1 MLDNI
6 IGFSIRNKIIV
17 GVAVLV
23 LIIWGSYSLTQ
34 IPIDAVPDITNNQV
48 QVITQSPQFSAQEV
62 EQFITAPLEM
72 SFANLQYVE
81 EIRSISRFGLSV
93 ITIVFKEEMDIY
105 LARQLITE
113 KIKLAEKDIPSSM
126 GQPFLAP
133 VSTGLGEIYQ
143 YVIRP
148 KKGYEK
154 QYNSQDLR
162 TIQDWIVKRR
172 LAGTEGVVE
181 VSSFG
186 GNIKQYEV
194 AIKTEQ
200 LRAYELTINEI
211 FDALHKNNENTGGSY
226 IEKQGQAY
234 FIRAEGFI
242 KNLSDIENIVV
253 KNMSNRMPVLIKDVA
268 QVHFGNAIRYGAMTQ
283 DGKGEV
289 VGGIVMMLKGA
300 NSAQVISK
308 VKERILQIQKT
319 LPEGLV
325 IEPFLD
331 RTHLVDK
338 AIFTVSENLAL
349 GGLIVVFVLILF
361 LGNLRAG
368 FVVASVIPLA
378 LLFTLAMMNLFG
390 ISANLMSLGAID
402 FGLVVDGAVIIVEA
416 ILHYLHAHPPTNLSE
431 NHGLG
436 YRLTQQEMN
445 DHVFSA
451 AKKIRQSAAFG
462 EIIILM
468 VYLPIWSLS
477 GVEGKMFKPMAQAV
491 SFAILG
497 AFILSLTYV
506 PMMSSWA
513 LSKNISLKPNFSD
526 KMMSKIAKVYQPVIL
541 WVLRKKAI
549 VLAITII
556 SLVAS
561 FILFTRLGGE
571 FIPQLDEGDFAIET
585 RLKSGASLSET
596 IRISTEAEKILLK
609 FPEVKTV
616 VSKIGSSEIPTDP
629 MPIEAND
636 LMVVLKDKSEWRTA
650 ETKEELAEKMNKAL
664 KESILGVNFDF
675 QQPIQMRFNE
685 LMTGVKSDI
694 ALKIY
699 GDNLDILTKKA
710 DQTSRLL
717 RKIKGIVDIKVE
729 QVLGLPQILI
739 QYNRAK
745 IAQYGLNIEQLNQVM
760 RTSFAGEVAGVVFEG
775 EKRFDVVIR
784 LEQSQRNQLENLK
797 NLYVKDINGTQI
809 RLEEVAKIS
818 YQPAPVQVSRENTKR
833 RIVIGANVRGRDV
846 ESVVKDMQAI
856 FEQKKVKL
864 PVGYYVEYGGQFE
877 NLEKGKQRLMI
888 AVPIALGLIFLLLYF
903 TFHSIKQAILIFTA
917 IPLSAIG
924 GVVALWFR
932 DMPFSISAGV
942 GFIALFGVAVLNG
955 IVLIG
960 YFNHLQKEGYKNVH
974 RRVLIGVFVRLRP
987 VLMTASVAS
996 LGFLP
1001 MAISSSAGAEVQRP
1015 LATVVIGGLLSAT
1028 FLTLIVL
1035 PILYIIFEQKLSIM
1049 KKLSKNT
1056 LMLICFVFS
1065 SQIVLGQKVV
1075 SLNQALEIAEKQ
1087 SLVLQTK
1094 NLEVTYQKASKPA
1107 FFKPAK
1113 TLFEFQY
1120 GQINILTKRDYSFQV
1135 TQMFSSPKAYLEQKK
1150 LAQSK
1155 IDYSQKDFE
1164 WQKKQLSYE
1173 IKKLYYEGLV
1183 LNKKIELLKNKKLM
1197 YEKLV
1202 KSAKVKHET
1211 GETHLLDK
1219 ISAETYFKEIIQQ
1232 INASEME
1239 VIQHQYALALLLNV
1253 EESVTW
1259 DTATHFKL
1267 NILDT
1272 TKMGNENMWVNLWK
1286 MQKDIASQ
1294 ETKVAKANRQPDWK
1308 LAYYGMSIENVSL
1321 AQVYQL
1327 GFALPLFN
1335 KGYKADIQASKV
1347 KERMAEVEYLYQK
1360 QIYNIEVK
1368 TLLAEIEKQM
1378 FILEHY
1384 EKDALLQ
1391 ADLIFQNV
1399 GKSYQLGEIDYTTF
1413 VQNSLQAWQI
1423 QTNYLDEVNLYN
1435 QAILRLELLK
1445 P

>member
-6 IGFSIRNKIIV
+6 IGFSIRNKLIV
-17 GVAVLV
+17 GVFVLALV
-23 LIIWGSYSLTQ
+23 IWGGYSLTQ

-62 EQFITAPLEM
+62 EQFITAPLEL
-72 SFANLQYVE
+72 SFANLQNVE

-143 YVIRP
+143 YVIHP

-154 QYNSQDLR
+154 RYNSQDLR

-194 AIKTEQ
+194 AIKTEL
-200 LRAYELTINEI
+200 LRGYDLTISEV

-234 FIRAEGFI
+234 FIRAEGFTKTI
-242 KNLSDIENIVV
+242 EDIEHIVV
-253 KNMSNRMPVLIKDVA
+253 KNMSNGMPILVKDIA
-268 QVHFGNAIRYGAMTQ
+268 KVHFGKAIRYGAMTQ

-300 NSAQVISK
+300 NSAQVIAK
-308 VKERILQIQKT
+308 VKERIIQIQKT
-319 LPEGLV
+319 LPEGLE

-378 LLFTLAMMNLFG
+378 LLFTLSMMNLFG

-416 ILHYLHAHPPTNLSE
+416 ILHYLHAHPPANLE
-431 NHGLG
+431 HNHGLN
-436 YRLTQQEMN
+436 YKLTQHQMN
-445 DHVFSA
+445 EHVFSA

-468 VYLPIWSLS
+468 VYLPILSLS

-526 KMMSKIAKVYQPVIL
+526 RMMGKITQIYQPMIL
-541 WVLRKKAI
+541 WVLRKKSI
-549 VLAITII
+549 VL
-556 SLVAS
+556 
-561 FILFTRLGGE
+561 ILTMLGLIGAFTLFVRLGGE

-585 RLKSGASLSET
+585 RLKSGTSLSET

-636 LMVVLKDKSEWRTA
+636 LMVILKDKSEWKTA
-650 ETKEELAEKMNKAL
+650 NNKEELAEKMNDAL
-664 KESILGVNFDF
+664 QESLLGVNFEF

-710 DQTSRLL
+710 EQTSRLL
-717 RKIKGIVDIKVE
+717 HKIKGIADVKVE
-729 QVLGLPQILI
+729 QVLGLPQVFI
-739 QYNRAK
+739 QYDRVR
-745 IAQYGLNIEQLNQVM
+745 IAQYGLNIETLNQVV
-760 RTSFAGEVAGVVFEG
+760 RATFAGETAGVIFEG
-775 EKRFDVVIR
+775 EKRFDLVIR
-784 LEQSQRNQLENLK
+784 LDETERNNLENLK
-797 NLYVKDINGTQI
+797 KLYIKTSSGIYI
-809 RLEEVAKIS
+809 RLEDVAKIG
-818 YQPAPVQVSRENTKR
+818 YQSAPVQVSRENTKR
-833 RIVIGANVRGRDV
+833 RIVIGVNVRGRDV
-846 ESVVKDMQAI
+846 ESIVKDIKQI
-856 FEQKKVKL
+856 FEQRKVKL

-877 NLEKGKQRLMI
+877 NLEKGKQRLMV

-924 GVVALWFR
+924 GVVALWLR

-960 YFNHLQKEGYKNVH
+960 YFNQLQKEGYKNVH

-1035 PILYIIFEQKLSIM
+1035 PVLYIIFEQKFMVM
-1049 KKLSKNT
+1049 KRLSKTIT
-1056 LMLICFVFS
+1056 LLICLTFLD
-1065 SQIVLGQKVV
+1065 QIAFGQK
-1075 SLNQALEIAEKQ
+1075 SITLNQALDMATKQ

-1094 NLEVTYQKASKPA
+1094 ELEVAYQKSSKPA

-1135 TQMFSSPKAYLEQKK
+1135 TQMFSSPRAYIEQKK
-1150 LAQSK
+1150 LAQQK
-1155 IDYSQKDFE
+1155 IDYSQKDLE
-1164 WQKKQLSYE
+1164 WQKKQLTYE

-1183 LNKKIELLKNKKLM
+1183 LNKKIQLLKNKRLM

-1232 INASEME
+1232 INASEMD
-1239 VIQHQYALALLLNV
+1239 VIQHQYALTLLLNAPETV
-1253 EESVTW
+1253 SW
-1259 DTATHFKL
+1259 DTTTSFKI

-1272 TKMGNENMWVNLWK
+1272 TQIGGENMWVNLWK
-1286 MQKDIASQ
+1286 MQKEMIAQ
-1294 ETKVAKANRQPDWK
+1294 ETQVAKANRQPDWK
-1308 LAYYGMSIENVSL
+1308 LAYYGMSIENESL

-1347 KERMAEVEYLYQK
+1347 KEKMAEIDYLYQK
-1360 QIYNIEVK
+1360 QVYNIEVK
-1368 TLLAEIEKQM
+1368 TLLAEIEKQL

-1384 EKDALLQ
+1384 EKDALTQ
-1391 ADLIFQNV
+1391 AELIFQNV
-1399 GKSYQLGEIDYTTF
+1399 GKSYQLGEIDYTNF

-1423 QTNYLDEVNLYN
+1423 QTNYLDQVNLYN

>member
-6 IGFSIRNKIIV
+6 IGFSIRNKIVV
-17 GVAVLV
+17 GVAVLALV
-23 LIIWGSYSLTQ
+23 IWGSYSLTQ

-72 SFANLQYVE
+72 SFANLQEVE

-105 LARQLITE
+105 TARQLITE

-133 VSTGLGEIYQ
+133 ISTGLGEIYQ
-143 YVIRP
+143 YVIHP
-148 KKGYEK
+148 KKGYENR
-154 QYNSQDLR
+154 YNSQDLR

-186 GNIKQYEV
+186 GNVKQYEV
-194 AIKTEQ
+194 AIQTEQ
-200 LRAYELTINEI
+200 LRAYELTITDVFE
-211 FDALHKNNENTGGSY
+211 ALHQNNENTGGSY

-234 FIRAEGFI
+234 FIRTEGFV
-242 KNLSDIENIVV
+242 KTLADIENIVI
-253 KNMSNRMPVLIKDVA
+253 KNMSNGMPILIKNVA

-300 NSAQVISK
+300 NSAQVIAK
-308 VKERILQIQKT
+308 VNERIIQIQKT

-331 RTHLVDK
+331 RTHLVNK

-378 LLFTLAMMNLFG
+378 LLFTLSMMNLFG

-416 ILHYLHAHPPTNLSE
+416 ILHYLHSHPPDKYHQGFSYE
-431 NHGLG
+431 I
-436 YRLTQQEMN
+436 TQQQMN
-445 DHVFSA
+445 DNVFSA
-451 AKKIRQSAAFG
+451 TKKIRQSAAFG

-468 VYLPIWSLS
+468 VYLPILSLS

-513 LSKNISLKPNFSD
+513 LSKKISLKPNFSD
-526 KMMSKIAKVYQPVIL
+526 KMMVKISRFYKPLIIWA
-541 WVLRKKAI
+541 LRKKGI
-549 VLAITII
+549 VLGLTAIGLI
-556 SLVAS
+556 AS
-561 FILFTRLGGE
+561 FILFARLGGE
-571 FIPQLDEGDFAIET
+571 FIPELDEGDFAIET
-585 RLKSGASLSET
+585 RLKTGTSLSET
-596 IRISTEAEKILLK
+596 IRISTESERILLK

-636 LMVVLKDKSEWRTA
+636 LMVILKDKSEWKTA
-650 ETKEELAEKMNKAL
+650 ETKEELAEKMNDAL
-664 KESILGVNFDF
+664 QESIIGVSFDF

-710 DQTSRLL
+710 EQTSRLL
-717 RKIKGIVDIKVE
+717 HKIKGIVDIKVE
-729 QVLGLPQILI
+729 QVLGLPQMVI
-739 QYNRAK
+739 QYDRNK
-745 IAQYGLNIEQLNQVM
+745 IAQYGLNIAQLNQVV
-760 RTSFAGEVAGVVFEG
+760 RASFAGEVAGVVFEG
-775 EKRFDVVIR
+775 EKRFDLVIR
-784 LEQSQRNQLENLK
+784 LAEIQRNNIENLK
-797 NLYVKDINGTQI
+797 NLYIKSANGTYI
-809 RLEEVAKIS
+809 RLEEVAKIG

-846 ESVVKDMQAI
+846 ESVVKEMQKI
-856 FEQKKVKL
+856 FEQKKIKL
-864 PVGYYVEYGGQFE
+864 PIGYYVEYGGQFE

-924 GVVALWFR
+924 GIVALWLR
-932 DMPFSISAGV
+932 NMPFSISAGV

-960 YFNHLQKEGYKNVH
+960 YFNQLQKEGYKNVN

-1035 PILYIIFEQKLSIM
+1035 PILYIIFEQKLTVM
-1049 KKLSKNT
+1049 KDLSKT
-1056 LMLICFVFS
+1056 ALMLMCFVFS
-1065 SQIVLGQKVV
+1065 SQITFAQKTVT
-1075 SLNQALEIAEKQ
+1075 LNQALDIAEKQ
-1087 SLVLQTK
+1087 SLILQTK
-1094 NLEVTYQKASKPA
+1094 ELEIAYQKSLKPT

-1135 TQMFSSPKAYLEQKK
+1135 TQMFSPPKVYTEQKR
-1150 LAQSK
+1150 LAQNK
-1155 IDYSQKDFE
+1155 INYSQKDFE
-1164 WQKKQLSYE
+1164 WQKKQLVYE

-1183 LNKKIELLKNKKLM
+1183 LNRKMQLLKNKKSM

-1232 INASEME
+1232 INASE
-1239 VIQHQYALALLLNV
+1239 IDILQHQYALALLLNTQ
-1253 EESVTW
+1253 EMITW
-1259 DTATHFKL
+1259 DTTASFKL

-1272 TKMGNENMWVNLWK
+1272 TKISNENMWVNLWK

-1308 LAYYGMSIENVSL
+1308 LAYYGMSIENQSL

-1347 KERMAEVEYLYQK
+1347 KERIAEIEYQYQK
-1360 QIYNIEVK
+1360 QVYNIEVK

-1378 FILEHY
+1378 FILGHY
-1384 EKDALLQ
+1384 EKDALSQ
-1391 ADLIFQNV
+1391 AELIFQNV

>member
-6 IGFSIRNKIIV
+6 IGFSIRNKIII
-17 GVAVLV
+17 GLAVLV
-23 LIIWGSYSLTQ
+23 LVIWGGYSLTQ

-48 QVITQSPQFSAQEV
+48 QIITQSPQFSAQEI
-62 EQFITAPLEM
+62 EQFITAPLEI
-72 SFANLQYVE
+72 SFANLQKVE

-93 ITIVFKEEMDIY
+93 VTVVFTEDMDIY

-113 KIKLAEKDIPSSM
+113 KIKLTEKDIPTSM

-148 KKGYEK
+148 KKGYENR
-154 QYNSQDLR
+154 YNSQDLR
-162 TIQDWIVKRR
+162 TVQDWIVKRR

-186 GNIKQYEV
+186 GHIKQYEV
-194 AIKTEQ
+194 AIQIER
-200 LRAYELTINEI
+200 LRAYELTITDVFE
-211 FDALHKNNENTGGSY
+211 ALQRNNENTGGSY

-234 FIRAEGFI
+234 FIRTEGFA
-242 KNLSDIENIVV
+242 KKLEDIEQIVV
-253 KNMSNRMPVLIKDVA
+253 KNTSSHVPILVKDVA
-268 QVHFGNAIRYGAMTQ
+268 KVHFGNAIRYGAMTQ

-300 NSAQVISK
+300 NSAQVIGK
-308 VKERILQIQKT
+308 VKERIAQIQKT

-331 RTHLVDK
+331 RANLVNK

-416 ILHYLHAHPPTNLSE
+416 ILHYLHHNTTLNKSHL
-431 NHGLG
+431 
-436 YRLTQQEMN
+436 LTQEEMN
-445 DHVFSA
+445 EKVFSA

-468 VYLPIWSLS
+468 VYLPILSLS

-497 AFILSLTYV
+497 AFVLSLTYV
-506 PMMSSWA
+506 PMMSSWL
-513 LSKNISLKPNFSD
+513 LSKKVVTEPNFSD
-526 KMMSKIAKVYQPVIL
+526 KLMAKISKMYQPVIV
-541 WVLRKKAI
+541 WSLRKKAL
-549 VLAITII
+549 VM
-556 SLVAS
+556 SLTGLGLVFS
-561 FILFTRLGGE
+561 VYLFSKLGGE
-571 FIPQLDEGDFAIET
+571 FIPQLDEGDFAVET
-585 RLKSGASLSET
+585 RLKAGASLSET
-596 IRISTEAEKILLK
+596 IRISTEAEKILLQ
-609 FPEVKTV
+609 FPEVKTI
-616 VSKIGSSEIPTDP
+616 VSKIGTSEIPTDP

-636 LMVVLKDKSEWRTA
+636 LMIILRDKSEWKTA
-650 ETKEELAEKMNKAL
+650 STKEELAEKMSEAL
-664 KESILGVNFDF
+664 NESILGVGFEF

-694 ALKIY
+694 AIKIY
-699 GDNLDILTKKA
+699 GDNLDILAKKA
-710 DQTSRLL
+710 EQTSRLIQ
-717 RKIKGIVDIKVE
+717 KIKGVGDVKVE
-729 QVLGLPQILI
+729 QTLGLPQMVV
-739 QYNRAK
+739 QYNRQK
-745 IAQYGLNIEQLNQVM
+745 IAQYGLDIQNLNQIV
-760 RTSFAGEVAGVVFEG
+760 RASFAGEAAGVVFEG
-775 EKRFDVVIR
+775 EKRFDLVVR
-784 LEQSQRNQLENLK
+784 LEESNRVNLENLK
-797 NLYVKDINGTQI
+797 KLYIRTPHGNLI
-809 RLEEVAKIS
+809 RLEEIAKID
-818 YQPAPVQVSRENTKR
+818 YQAAPVQVSRENTKR
-833 RIVIGANVRGRDV
+833 RIVIGINVRGRDV
-846 ESVVKDMQAI
+846 ESVVKDIQQV
-856 FEQKKVKL
+856 FEKKKVKL

-877 NLEKGKQRLMI
+877 NLEKGKQRLMV

-903 TFHSIKQAILIFTA
+903 TFHSIKQAVLIFTT

-924 GVVALWFR
+924 GVVALWLR
-932 DMPFSISAGV
+932 GMPFSISAGV

-960 YFNHLQKEGYKNVH
+960 YFNQLQKEGYANLH
-974 RRVLIGVFVRLRP
+974 RRVLMGVFVRLRP

-1001 MAISSSAGAEVQRP
+1001 MAISSSAGAEVQKP
-1015 LATVVIGGLLSAT
+1015 VATVVIGGLLSAT

-1035 PILYIIFEQKLSIM
+1035 PILYIIFEQKLTFM
-1049 KKLSKNT
+1049 KKAPKIMLGIMLFMMT
-1056 LMLICFVFS
+1056 LCYQ
-1065 SQIVLGQKVV
+1065 SQAQQVV
-1075 SLNQALEIAEKQ
+1075 TLPKALEIAEKQ
-1087 SLVLQTK
+1087 SLSLK
-1094 NLEVTYQKASKPA
+1094 SKDLEILYQKSLKSN

-1120 GQINILTKRDYSFQV
+1120 GQINILTKQDYSFQV
-1135 TQMFSSPKAYLEQKK
+1135 TQMFSSPKAYIEQKK
-1150 LAQSK
+1150 LAQTR
-1155 IDYSQKDFE
+1155 IDYSQKE
-1164 WQKKQLSYE
+1164 HAWQKKQLFYE
-1173 IKKLYYEGLV
+1173 IKKLYYEGLI
-1183 LNKKIELLKNKKLM
+1183 LNKKIQLLQNKKAV

-1202 KSAKVKHET
+1202 KSAKIKHET

-1219 ISAETYFKEIIQQ
+1219 ISAETYFKEILQQ
-1232 INASEME
+1232 INASEKD
-1239 VIQHQYALALLLNV
+1239 VLQHQYALSLLLNTQ
-1253 EESVTW
+1253 ELILL
-1259 DTATHFKL
+1259 DTNTSLKL
-1267 NILDT
+1267 NLLDT
-1272 TKMGNENMWVNLWK
+1272 TRTNSENAWVELWK
-1286 MQKDIASQ
+1286 MQKDVASQ
-1294 ETKVAKANRQPDWK
+1294 ETKVAKGNRLPDLK
-1308 LAYYGMSIENVSL
+1308 IAYYGMSIEKISL
-1321 AQVYQL
+1321 AQVFQV
-1327 GFALPLFN
+1327 GFALPLFY
-1335 KGYKADIQASKV
+1335 KGYRADIEASRV
-1347 KERMAEVEYLYQK
+1347 KEQIAEIEYTYQK
-1360 QIYNIEVK
+1360 QAQNIEIK
-1368 TLLAEIEKQM
+1368 TLLAEIEKQL

-1384 EKDALLQ
+1384 EKDALIQ
-1391 ADLIFQNV
+1391 AELIFQQV

-1423 QTNYLDEVNLYN
+1423 QTNYLDEVNAYN
-1435 QAILRLELLK
+1435 QAVLRLELLK